1 MSIFARNPALRWAVP
16 AVTAVA
22 LVGGGSAVTGIRATA
37 GAGLPARSAAQLLV
51 DVQRAQLDGLSG
63 TVVQKADLGLPEI
76 PVAGGA
82 GGSGAS
88 GSSDLSS
95 LISGTHTMRVWFA
108 GPDKAR
114 MALLGTLGESDVIRN
129 GQDVWVWASQAKTA
143 KHYVLPAHD
152 AAGKARTGA
161 GMTDHT
167 AMPTSPQEA
176 AEKALAAISPSTEV
190 TTSGTATVAGRSA
203 YELVLKPR
211 EATSLVA
218 QVRVA
223 IDGTEHV
230 PLRVQVFA
238 KSVADPVFEVAFS
251 SVDFARPDAAQFAF
265 SPPPGTTVTEGK
277 VPAHEKAA
285 VGSETKGTTKTVAPR
300 AGSADRPAVVGKGWG
315 SVLVLRMPDAG
326 TTAGTTDSTGASG
339 SESASSDQTTAQLT
353 KLVRMLPKVSG
364 SWGSGHLMA
373 GTAFSV
379 LLTDDG
385 RLVVGAVTPEG
396 LYAALAAS

>member
-1 MSIFARNPALRWAVP
+1 MSIFERNPALRWAVP

-22 LVGGGSAVTGIRATA
+22 LVGGGTAIGGLRAIA
-37 GAGLPARSAAQLLV
+37 GDGLPARTAAQLLV
-51 DVQRAQLDGLSG
+51 DVQQASLDGLSG
-63 TVVQKADLGLPEI
+63 TVVQQSDLGLPDLPI
-76 PVAGGA
+76 A
-82 GGSGAS
+82 GAS
-88 GSSDLSS
+88 GGTGSSDLTS
-95 LISGTHTMRVWFA
+95 LVSGTHTMRIWFA

-129 GQDVWVWASQAKTA
+129 GQDVWVWASKDKTA
-143 KHYVLPAHD
+143 THYVLPTHD
-152 AAGKARTGA
+152 AAAKVATSPDQSA
-161 GMTDHT
+161 MPTPTDL
-167 AMPTSPQEA
+167 PTSPQDA
-176 AEKALAAISPSTEV
+176 AEKALAAITPSTEV

-203 YELVLKPR
+203 YELVLKPK

-251 SVDFARPDAAQFAF
+251 AVDFSRPDAAQFAF
-265 SPPPGTTVTEGK
+265 NPPPGTTVVEGK
-277 VPAHEKAA
+277 AIAGPGATDPKVH
-285 VGSETKGTTKTVAPR
+285 APQP
-300 AGSADRPAVVGKGWG
+300 GSADMPTVIGKGWG
-315 SVLVLRMPDAG
+315 TVLVARVPVPDAS
-326 TTAGTTDSTGASG
+326 TATGGSTSATTDKTI
-339 SESASSDQTTAQLT
+339 AQLMKFVT
-353 KLVRMLPKVSG
+353 LLPKVSG

-373 GTAFSV
+373 GTVFSA

-385 RLVVGAVTPEG
+385 RIVVGAVTPEG

>member
-1 MSIFARNPALRWAVP
+1 MSIFERNPALRWTVP

-22 LVGGGSAVTGIRATA
+22 LVGGGTAVGGLRAIA
-37 GAGLPARSAAQLLV
+37 GDGLPARTAAQLLV
-51 DVQRAQLDGLSG
+51 DVQQASLDGLSG
-63 TVVQKADLGLPEI
+63 TVVQKSDLGLPDLPI
-76 PVAGGA
+76 A
-82 GGSGAS
+82 GAS
-88 GSSDLSS
+88 GGTGSSDLTS
-95 LISGTHTMRVWFA
+95 LVSGTHTMRIWFA

-129 GQDVWVWASQAKTA
+129 GQDVWVWASKDKTA
-143 KHYVLPAHD
+143 THYVLPTHD
-152 AAGKARTGA
+152 AADKSATSPGQSALPSP
-161 GMTDHT
+161 TDL
-167 AMPTSPQEA
+167 PTSPQDA
-176 AEKALAAISPSTEV
+176 AEKALAAITPSTEV
-190 TTSGTATVAGRSA
+190 TTSGTAIVAGRSA
-203 YELVLKPR
+203 YELVLKPK

-251 SVDFARPDAAQFAF
+251 AVDFARPDDAQFAF
-265 SPPPGTTVTEGK
+265 NPPPGTTVTEGK
-277 VPAHEKAA
+277 TFAGHDAA
-285 VGSETKGTTKTVAPR
+285 QLAKPLPLTRSGFNAPQR
-300 AGSADRPAVVGKGWG
+300 GSADMPKVIGKGWG
-315 SVLVLRMPDAG
+315 TVLVAKMPVPK
-326 TTAGTTDSTGASG
+326 TSTDTSG
-339 SESASSDQTTAQLT
+339 SAGPTADKNIAQLL
-353 KLVRMLPKVSG
+353 KFVSMLPKVSG

-385 RLVVGAVTPEG
+385 RIVVGAVTPEG